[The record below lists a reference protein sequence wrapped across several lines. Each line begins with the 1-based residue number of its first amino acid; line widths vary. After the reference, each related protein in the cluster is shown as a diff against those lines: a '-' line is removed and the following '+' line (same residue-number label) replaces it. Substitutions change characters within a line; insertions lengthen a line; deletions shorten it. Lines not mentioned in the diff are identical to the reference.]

1 MVDYLETEL
10 AVERT
15 LAQGRAAREAN
26 IALALQRSVH
36 GLAATTCDLMRAPRP
51 VALGF
56 RWSCSPF
63 YALPCSAPSTAWP
76 PPPATSCVRRP
87 RRG

>member
-26 IALALQRSVH
+26 IALALQRSVA
-36 GLAATTCDLMRAPRP
+36 GLAATACDLMRA
-51 VALGF
+51 
-56 RWSCSPF
+56 
-63 YALPCSAPSTAWP
+63 LPH
-76 PPPATSCVRRP
+76 
-87 RRG
+87 

>member
-26 IALALQRSVH
+26 IALALQRSVN
-36 GLAATTCDLMRAPRP
+36 GLAATTCDLMRAAVLAARP
-51 VALGF
+51 VHYSLCCPAYRHPCHYCLGQWQSEVVT
-56 RWSCSPF
+56 RLN
-63 YALPCSAPSTAWP
+63 LPDA
-76 PPPATSCVRRP
+76 
-87 RRG
+87 